1 MVSVVVPAYNAGK
14 TITGCI
20 RSILGQSY
28 LDIEVVVVDD
38 GSYDNTLDKIAEFE
52 PCDKLRVITKE
63 NAGASAARNTGIEYA
78 RGEYLMFVDADDEIL
93 PDMVKRLV
101 EVQHN
106 HNADLVKTSI
116 VWVDGDGKETMQP
129 TAELLVFKNVKEWK
143 NGFYTLLENGL
154 NSPVGKLY
162 KKDIIDAFH
171 IRFCEELELSED
183 LHFNL
188 SYLEHIQSVV
198 FMSEAYYRY
207 YVFNS
212 NVTMAYRENL
222 FMRRKK
228 SIDMF
233 AAFLERNEIPDRMTS
248 FLYIKLLF
256 SEAMSELEHKTKQK
270 QRLQKIRS
278 NLISQEV
285 RDAVE
290 NCIPEGVLQ
299 KIMVNICK
307 TNSAFAVD
315 MCSALMLKVRNN
327 KLFLDARKV
336 SV

>member
-1 MVSVVVPAYNAGK
+1 
-14 TITGCI
+14 
-20 RSILGQSY
+20 
-28 LDIEVVVVDD
+28 
-38 GSYDNTLDKIAEFE
+38 
-52 PCDKLRVITKE
+52 
-63 NAGASAARNTGIEYA
+63 
-78 RGEYLMFVDADDEIL
+78 
-93 PDMVKRLV
+93 
-101 EVQHN
+101 
-106 HNADLVKTSI
+106 
-116 VWVDGDGKETMQP
+116 
-129 TAELLVFKNVKEWK
+129 
-143 NGFYTLLENGL
+143 
-154 NSPVGKLY
+154 
-162 KKDIIDAFH
+162 
-171 IRFCEELELSED
+171 
-183 LHFNL
+183 
-188 SYLEHIQSVV
+188 
-198 FMSEAYYRY
+198 MSEAYYRY